1 MPVDRRDFGPCGSE
15 LYTSVFATAVYN
27 DESHTFEQVIQALQ
41 RSLDVSSREAVD
53 LATCID
59 REGRSI
65 VRCSSFQVRMSC
77 DCNRSL
83 SLILLIFFHHHLH
96 HQACNQAKSA
106 LERHT
111 SRLPP
116 RALKVCVLLGLFLAH
131 QGHALRLLHW
141 LRKLMGICE
150 GFRLLLADIIMKVL
164 SSLLIPLPQLNAINH
179 ISNWFTIPFRAANC
193 S

>member
-1 MPVDRRDFGPCGSE
+1 MPVDRRDFGPCGPE
-15 LYTSVFATAVYN
+15 LYTSVYATAVYN

-65 VRCSSFQVRMSC
+65 VRCSSFQVETPKLDPQRFC
-77 DCNRSL
+77 LAR
-83 SLILLIFFHHHLH
+83 LINWIDNN
-96 HQACNQAKSA
+96 QACNQARSA
-106 LERHT
+106 IERHT

-116 RALKVCVLLGLFLAH
+116 RALKVCVLLGPFLAH
-131 QGHALRLLHW
+131 QGHALRLLNW

-150 GFRLLLADIIMKVL
+150 GFRLLLADIIMKVSEIFL
-164 SSLLIPLPQLNAINH
+164 SPNQQIH
-179 ISNWFTIPFRAANC
+179 
-193 S
+193 